1 MIHINSQIINH
12 CNIIKDLNT
21 VAIFV
26 RLISAEQ
33 QNSHRGLNIVVIN
46 GKNITVSQV
55 WFYRLIAL
63 KQNFRNRD
71 VSICAENKS
80 GSYFISVFVTVQR
93 L

>member
-63 KQNFRNRD
+63 KQILRNRD
-71 VSICAENKS
+71 VCAENKS